1 MRLHE
6 EQRGEVGHARAFGG
20 ASCFAAGSGEMMTDV
35 GVEAFEPLRVHLAGE
50 MGAFRQ
56 HGRVGGEIV
65 GEGDA
70 PLGLGK
76 RLAQFPLAVVRV
88 MFSMDLGEPTDAQRG
103 IRTVSFDGCSP

>member
-1 MRLHE
+1 
-6 EQRGEVGHARAFGG
+6 
-20 ASCFAAGSGEMMTDV
+20 MMTDI

-56 HGRVGGEIV
+56 HGRVGGKIV

-76 RLAQFPLAVVRV
+76 RFEKALQVVGAAATAHMNAEDASCEITHRYPQPAFVFLA
-88 MFSMDLGEPTDAQRG
+88 
-103 IRTVSFDGCSP
+103 

>member
-20 ASCFAAGSGEMMTDV
+20 ASCFAAESGEMMTDV

-50 MGAFRQ
+50 MCAFRQ

-65 GEGDA
+65 GEGD
-70 PLGLGK
+70 PTLSLGK
-76 RLAQFPLAVVRV
+76 RFEKALQVVGASSAH
-88 MFSMDLGEPTDAQRG
+88 MNAEDASCEITHRYPQPAF
-103 IRTVSFDGCSP
+103 VFFA